1 VTARNAGAIAAICRR
16 LDGLPLALEL
26 AAARSRLLSP
36 EALLERLD
44 HALDVLTSAN
54 RDSPGRQ
61 QTLRA
66 TIDWSHSLLTE
77 PEQRLF
83 RRMAVFAGGCT
94 FGDVEA
100 VCADPEAPC
109 LDGLES
115 LVDKALVQVDAQ
127 NRLQMLETIREYAR
141 EQLEAAGES
150 DQIALRHAQRY
161 AAVAREVRDGIEGAT
176 QQASIERGLADEPNI
191 EAALGKLL
199 EAAHSGETDALEA
212 GLQLCGDLWM
222 YWHIRGR
229 HLTARAYTDRFLQAD
244 GTAAPTGGRVGALIT
259 AGIAS
264 WTLGAYEQADEQ
276 WAQACDGAAA
286 LGLERET
293 SIAVICRGIGLLGSD
308 LEEASQRLREGA
320 EASRALGFAWAEGLA
335 STFDGIVDA
344 LQGDTGAAEAKSE
357 YALAIQRRLGDQEGS
372 GISLGTLAQLAA
384 GRNDLVEAL
393 DLYGE
398 ALAAFEAIGDRA
410 EAARIL
416 SEMAWTHLGTEDAA
430 AARRHFFEAIQAYTE
445 LASIRGVGLSLI
457 GLAAAAAADHQPEI
471 AVRIAAA
478 AEIYAGEEGIVNVY
492 GDNPVGRDLIDRARA
507 SLAPEDVT
515 RATEAGRRLTIA
527 ETLELA
533 RHGDSTPA

>member
-1 VTARNAGAIAAICRR
+1 
-16 LDGLPLALEL
+16 
-26 AAARSRLLSP
+26 
-36 EALLERLD
+36 
-44 HALDVLTSAN
+44 
-54 RDSPGRQ
+54 
-61 QTLRA
+61 
-66 TIDWSHSLLTE
+66 
-77 PEQRLF
+77 
-83 RRMAVFAGGCT
+83 
-94 FGDVEA
+94 
-100 VCADPEAPC
+100 
-109 LDGLES
+109 
-115 LVDKALVQVDAQ
+115 
-127 NRLQMLETIREYAR
+127 
-141 EQLEAAGES
+141 
-150 DQIALRHAQRY
+150 
-161 AAVAREVRDGIEGAT
+161 VRDGIEGAT
-176 QQASIERGLADEPNI
+176 QQASIERGLADEPNL

-199 EAAHSGETDALEA
+199 EAAHSGDTDALET

-229 HLTARAYTDRFLQAD
+229 HLTARSYTDRFLQAD

-276 WAQACDGAAA
+276 WAQACEGAAA
-286 LGLERET
+286 LGRERET
-293 SIAVICRGIGLLGSD
+293 CIAVICRAIGLLGSD
-308 LEEASQRLREGA
+308 LEEASKRLREGA

-335 STFDGIVDA
+335 SSFDGIVDA
-344 LQGDTGAAEAKSE
+344 LRGDTETAAAKSE

-393 DLYGE
+393 DLYGH

-410 EAARIL
+410 EEARIL

-430 AARRHFFEAIQAYTE
+430 AASRYFFEAVQAYTE

-457 GLAAAAAADHQPEI
+457 GLAAAAAADQRPEV

-492 GDNPVGRDLIDRARA
+492 GDNPVGRELIDRARN
-507 SLAPEDVT
+507 SLTPEDVT

-533 RHGDSTPA
+533 RPGDPAPA